1 MSKTESL
8 RLVAQSL
15 LEELLDCG
23 TVTLKLN
30 PMGQKA
36 TWEAFISRQT
46 TLDEFYPEAL
56 PGAMSK
62 ASKGYPE
69 ITIYLNSILIENP
82 EEMMDAMDEICKY
95 IRDVNEQEIC
105 GWLS

>member
-1 MSKTESL
+1 M
-8 RLVAQSL
+8 

-30 PMGQKA
+30 PMGQSA

-46 TLDEFYPEAL
+46 TLDEFYPEAF

-62 ASKGYPE
+62 ADAGYPE
-69 ITIYLNSILIENP
+69 ITIYLNSILIDNP
-82 EEMMDAMDEICKY
+82 EELMDAMDEICQY
-95 IRDVNEQEIC
+95 IHEVNAQET
-105 GWLS
+105 GTWVF

>member
-1 MSKTESL
+1 M
-8 RLVAQSL
+8 
-15 LEELLDCG
+15 DCG

-46 TLDEFYPEAL
+46 TLDEFYSEML
-56 PGAMSK
+56 PGAISK
-62 ASKGYPE
+62 TSTGLPE

-82 EEMMDAMDEICKY
+82 EEIMDAMDEICKY
-95 IRDVNEQEIC
+95 IRDVNEQETG